1 MDFGQHIIYGLLV
14 ALEPVN
20 LLYCFIGVFTGT
32 LIGVLPGIGPVGTM
46 SLLLPVT
53 FHVSPVGAII
63 MLAGIYY
70 GCQYG
75 GSITAILANI
85 PGEASSVTTCLD
97 GYQMAKQGRAGVALG
112 VSAIGSF
119 VAGTLTI
126 VALMFLAYPLAQT
139 ALKFGPPEYFALMC
153 LGLVMLTFLSQKSM
167 FRSLMMALVGLLIGL
182 VGLDPFEASP
192 RFDFGYP
199 ELMDGVGIV
208 PLVMGLF
215 GISEVLMNLG
225 ETREREVY
233 KTEISGLL
241 SSLKET
247 WTAKWAVLR
256 GTVLGFFLGILPG
269 GGAVLSSFVSY
280 ALEKRIS
287 KHPEKFGTGAIEG
300 VAAPES
306 ANNAAAQSCLI
317 PLLSLGIP
325 PNVVMAV
332 LYGGL
337 LIHRIQPGP
346 FLVKDHPDVFW
357 GLVMSM
363 YIGNIMLLALN
374 LPLIGIWVRIL
385 KIRYA
390 ILFPLI
396 LLFCLIGVYSVNN
409 SVFDIYLMIFFGLAG
424 YLLRKA
430 GFEPAPLAMA
440 YVLSPLLETSFRQSL
455 SLSGGSPG
463 IFLAHPISVVCLGL
477 ALVLLV
483 FQIAS
488 SCRSRWRLPLS
499 PETEACQ
506 ETAGNPA
513 MSDPGSKEIGTGTRR
528 KRDR

>member
-1 MDFGQHIIYGLLV
+1 MDLMQYILYGLQV
-14 ALEPVN
+14 SIQPIN

-53 FHVSPVGAII
+53 FHISPVGAII

-75 GSITAILANI
+75 GSITSILANI
-85 PGEASSVTTCLD
+85 PGEASTVTTCLD
-97 GYQMAKQGRAGVALG
+97 GYQMAKQGKAGLALA

-119 VAGTLTI
+119 FAGTITI
-126 VALMFLAYPLAQT
+126 FGLMFLAYPLAQA
-139 ALKFGPPEYFALMC
+139 ALKFGPPEYFSLMC
-153 LGLVMLTFLSQKSM
+153 MGLVVLTFLSQGSM
-167 FRSLMMALVGLLIGL
+167 LKSLMMALLGLLIGL
-182 VGLDPFEASP
+182 VGLDPFMAKP
-192 RFDFGYP
+192 RFTFGFN

-215 GISEVLMNLG
+215 GISEVLLNLEDEG
-225 ETREREVY
+225 VREIY
-233 KTEISGLL
+233 KIEIKGLY
-241 SSLKET
+241 SSIKEIVK
-247 WTAKWAVLR
+247 AKWAIIR
-256 GTVLGFFLGILPG
+256 GTLIGFFLGILPG

-280 ALEKRIS
+280 AVEKRVS
-287 KHPEKFGTGAIEG
+287 KYPEKFGTGMIEG
-300 VAAPES
+300 VAGPEA

-346 FLVKDHPDVFW
+346 FLVKEHPDVFW

-363 YIGNIMLLALN
+363 YIGNVMLLVLN
-374 LPLIGIWVRIL
+374 LPAIGLWVRIL
-385 KIRYA
+385 KIRYV

-396 LLFCLIGVYSVNN
+396 LFFCLIGVYTVNS
-409 SVFDIYLMIFFGLAG
+409 SVFDIYLMILFGLVG
-424 YLLRKA
+424 YLMKKF

-440 YVLSPLLETSFRQSL
+440 YVLSPLLESSFRQSL
-455 SLSGGSPG
+455 GLSAGS
-463 IFLAHPISVVCLGL
+463 FAVFFSRPISVVCMGL
-477 ALVLLV
+477 AILLLF
-483 FQIAS
+483 FQILSSYRAAS
-488 SCRSRWRLPLS
+488 RKGRK
-499 PETEACQ
+499 
-506 ETAGNPA
+506 
-513 MSDPGSKEIGTGTRR
+513 GS
-528 KRDR
+528 